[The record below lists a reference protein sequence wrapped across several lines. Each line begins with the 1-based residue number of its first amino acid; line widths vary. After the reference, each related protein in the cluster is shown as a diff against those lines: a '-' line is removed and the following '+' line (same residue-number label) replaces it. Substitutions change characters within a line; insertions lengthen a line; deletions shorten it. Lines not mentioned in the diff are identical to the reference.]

1 MMSSLGKLHPI
12 CCHSLNE
19 FICLC
24 IGHWAHLSLLL
35 PPLPLSLP
43 PSSPPALTGV
53 PLGTLY
59 IPGTTPGTYCSTKQT
74 CRQMPC
80 TAACRRVQRAG
91 RRETSS
97 RCNQTGSPGSSSAPL
112 LPLRSHPA
120 RLLPVRLLTSPSRS
134 GGGGGSDVLTPCCCC
149 WYHCCSRDSAACW
162 EPRQD
167 GRSTGCPRVHSKVG
181 LHFLLTCVYSQCEL
195 ICQEHCE

>member
-1 MMSSLGKLHPI
+1 MMSSLGKLRPI

-24 IGHWAHLSLLL
+24 IGHWAQLSLLL
-35 PPLPLSLP
+35 PPLPLSLS
-43 PSSPPALTGV
+43 PSSPPPLTGV
-53 PLGTLY
+53 PLGTIY

-97 RCNQTGSPGSSSAPL
+97 HCKQTGSPGSSSAPL
-112 LPLRSHPA
+112 HPLRSRPA
-120 RLLPVRLLTSPSRS
+120 CLPPVRLLTLPRGS
-134 GGGGGSDVLTPCCCC
+134 GEGCSDVLTPCCCC
-149 WYHCCSRDSAACW
+149 
-162 EPRQD
+162 
-167 GRSTGCPRVHSKVG
+167 
-181 LHFLLTCVYSQCEL
+181 
-195 ICQEHCE
+195 